1 MLGLLCLTLL
11 TARMGKGKARGQR
24 YVKAAGD
31 QKDAK
36 LKVVEEWQHLP
47 KKLLKPY
54 ADMRGTFLK
63 TDGIAAKKFF
73 ALRNFREVCCDAAV
87 SELVARP
94 PMGAHLFA
102 GSAEVGLDALQAVA
116 DKSSD
121 TGIEECL
128 NLFKDLAPRLGAMQV
143 TSDLDEATIK
153 HHVSKLVDFAKED
166 VDAKLK
172 ALSKLA
178 DTSSRLWVLAI
189 QLAEW
194 LALASRPKAWAK
206 AVPNKDL
213 QHGKIQAWLE
223 EGEDKDKLVDGLAA
237 AMADK
242 FHWGGKSKTTKRKL
256 GDSGSE
262 DAAPP
267 AKARKRAADS
277 SDDSD
282 KNDKK
287 KKKQKKSKKSSKK
300 AGKKKKSSSSSS
312 SASSSSSGKKDDKK
326 DKKDKKSDGKSASPD
341 GKTSADLLKALKK
354 EQALDA
360 FISWKDSDVTEA
372 LALAERLLTEPSGP
386 KTVDEMK
393 RLMALF
399 PESVKKTAD
408 LADIEPVIKTLT
420 RVPPKTV
427 FDDVVGKLKKV
438 ARNAEEHK
446 EGLKKV
452 ASAAGGSK

>member
-1 MLGLLCLTLL
+1 
-11 TARMGKGKARGQR
+11 MGKGKARGQ
-24 YVKAAGD
+24 YYSKASAE

-36 LKVVEEWQHLP
+36 LKIVEEWQHLP

-63 TDGIAAKKFF
+63 TDGIAPKKFF
-73 ALRNFREVCCDAAV
+73 ALQNFREVCSDAAV

-94 PMGAHLFA
+94 PMGAHLLA
-102 GSAEVGLDALQAVA
+102 ASAEVGLDALQAVA
-116 DKSSD
+116 EQKRD
-121 TGIEECL
+121 TGAEECH
-128 NLFKDLAPRLGAMQV
+128 NLFKELAPHLGAMQV
-143 TSDLDEATIK
+143 NSDLDEATVKYQI
-153 HHVSKLVDFAKED
+153 SKLVDFAKDD
-166 VDAKLK
+166 VEAKLK

-178 DTSSRLWVLAI
+178 DSSSRLWVLAI

-262 DAAPP
+262 DEAPP
-267 AKARKRAADS
+267 KRVRKFAPDS
-277 SDDSD
+277 SDDAD
-282 KNDKK
+282 KDDKK
-287 KKKQKKSKKSSKK
+287 KKNKKNKKASKK

-312 SASSSSSGKKDDKK
+312 PSSSSSDKKKAKK
-326 DKKDKKSDGKSASPD
+326 DKKDDKKSASPD

-360 FISWKDSDVTEA
+360 LVSWKGSDVTEA
-372 LALAERLLTEPSGP
+372 VALAERLLTEPSGP
-386 KTVDEMK
+386 KTVDDMK
-393 RLMALF
+393 HLMALF
-399 PESVKKTAD
+399 PDSVKKTAD

-427 FDDVVGKLKKV
+427 FDDVVGKLKSV
-438 ARNAEEHK
+438 ARNAEDHK
-446 EGLKKV
+446 DSLKKA